1 MSDGN
6 LGYIV
11 AAYGL
16 VWVTLGIYM
25 VRLWQRL
32 GAAAREDEPAS
43 RGRTAR
49 EGRHAR

>member
-16 VWVTLGIYM
+16 VWVTLGVYL

-32 GAAAREDEPAS
+32 GAAARDARP
-43 RGRTAR
+43 AR
-49 EGRHAR
+49 EDRRAR

>member
-16 VWVTLGIYM
+16 VWATLGAYL

-32 GAAAREDEPAS
+32 GAAARE
-43 RGRTAR
+43 GRPLA
-49 EGRHAR
+49 EDHHAR

>member
-11 AAYGL
+11 AAYGV
-16 VWVTLGIYM
+16 VWGALAVYL

-32 GAAAREDEPAS
+32 GAAARS
-43 RGRTAR
+43 AR
-49 EGRHAR
+49 EDRHAQ

>member
-16 VWVTLGIYM
+16 VWATLGIYV

-32 GAAAREDEPAS
+32 GAAARE
-43 RGRTAR
+43 GRSAPEDPRAR
-49 EGRHAR
+49 